1 MEHHI
6 NVDKRFTL
14 RFGAEEQWHKQVSEA
29 VESKDTLV
37 LVAETK
43 ETIVGCAYIIIK
55 SGAMDFGPE
64 KIGYLCD
71 VFVEPDY
78 RRQGIA
84 RRFLTNAKS
93 WLQEK
98 GIHTIEASWS
108 VHSEEAKNTW
118 PLLGF
123 QPISTIGQLDF

>member
-1 MEHHI
+1 MQILIREACNNDIKTLVQCHSQFMEHHI

-43 ETIVGCAYIIIK
+43 KTIVGCAYIIIK

-78 RRQGIA
+78 RRA
-84 RRFLTNAKS
+84 NLEC
-93 WLQEK
+93 LQ
-98 GIHTIEASWS
+98 
-108 VHSEEAKNTW
+108 
-118 PLLGF
+118 L
-123 QPISTIGQLDF
+123 